1 MEGEGGVVGLW
12 VGGLWRGG
20 GLFAN
25 LSIAGEASNL
35 SSTKKKQLI
44 NHNSSSRS

>member
-1 MEGEGGVVGLW
+1 MGGGFVG
-12 VGGLWRGG
+12 GG